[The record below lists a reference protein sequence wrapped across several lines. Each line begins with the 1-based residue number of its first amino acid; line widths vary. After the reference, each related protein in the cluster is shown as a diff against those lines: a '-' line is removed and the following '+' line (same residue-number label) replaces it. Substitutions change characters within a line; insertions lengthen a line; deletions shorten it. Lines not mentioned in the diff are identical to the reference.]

1 QIQPG
6 CGVAHSGAPDGAV
19 TVTLAEPLLPSLV
32 AVITAGP
39 ALTPLTSP
47 VPSTAATTA
56 LSLVQSTVR
65 PLNTLPFASRR
76 VAVSCTVCPTATLAV
91 AGVTVTDA
99 TGATTV
105 TVAAPLLPSL
115 VAVITAGPALTP
127 LTSPFPSTV
136 AATALSLVQS
146 TVRPLNTLPFASR
159 SVAVS
164 CTVCPSA
171 TVAVGGLTVTV
182 FTFRT
187 RTRDEPETPL
197 CVLMAVTM
205 KSPDPVSAV

>member
-1 QIQPG
+1 M
-6 CGVAHSGAPDGAV
+6 

-47 VPSTAATTA
+47 VPSTVATTA

-99 TGATTV
+99 TGAFDTTV
-105 TVAAPLLPSL
+105 TVAVPLCPSL
-115 VAVITAGPALTP
+115 VAVI
-127 LTSPFPSTV
+127 V
-136 AATALSLVQS
+136 A
-146 TVRPLNTLPFASR
+146 
-159 SVAVS
+159 
-164 CTVCPSA
+164 
-171 TVAVGGLTVTV
+171 
-182 FTFRT
+182 
-187 RTRDEPETPL
+187 
-197 CVLMAVTM
+197 
-205 KSPDPVSAV
+205 